1 MVKYVFVYS
10 FKTFWYQCEI
20 LASENTKNEIG
31 NSNDQLLKVVPES
44 LHSFTSCFPVHV
56 KKLWFIFCYHFPYLY
71 LQVDNDDLVSLNNV
85 ETTDFETEQLIS
97 EIELL
102 TSRALQET
110 QQWGSSQHQSS
121 SPAKPSKTTVLV
133 EANNN
138 PTTTESTSWTLAN

>member
-1 MVKYVFVYS
+1 MTTLIDFKNWFITRGPRVK
-10 FKTFWYQCEI
+10 
-20 LASENTKNEIG
+20 
-31 NSNDQLLKVVPES
+31 S

-56 KKLWFIFCYHFPYLY
+56 KKLWFIFCYHFPYLH

>member
-1 MVKYVFVYS
+1 MYY
-10 FKTFWYQCEI
+10 I
-20 LASENTKNEIG
+20 
-31 NSNDQLLKVVPES
+31 
-44 LHSFTSCFPVHV
+44 
-56 KKLWFIFCYHFPYLY
+56 IFLNV

-85 ETTDFETEQLIS
+85 EVEPTDFETEQLIS

>member
-1 MVKYVFVYS
+1 MNY
-10 FKTFWYQCEI
+10 
-20 LASENTKNEIG
+20 
-31 NSNDQLLKVVPES
+31 
-44 LHSFTSCFPVHV
+44 LHYFFNV
-56 KKLWFIFCYHFPYLY
+56 

-85 ETTDFETEQLIS
+85 EVEPTDFETEQLIS

-110 QQWGSSQHQSS
+110 QQWGSQHQS

>member
-1 MVKYVFVYS
+1 M
-10 FKTFWYQCEI
+10 
-20 LASENTKNEIG
+20 
-31 NSNDQLLKVVPES
+31 
-44 LHSFTSCFPVHV
+44 
-56 KKLWFIFCYHFPYLY
+56 
-71 LQVDNDDLVSLNNV
+71 DNDDLVSLNNV

-110 QQWGSSQHQSS
+110 QQWGSQHQSS
-121 SPAKPSKTTVLV
+121 PKPSKTTVLV